1 MPNVVGEQ
9 STSSLGANPH
19 LVLSTGYISGGIE
32 DVCSLII
39 LSWVCILDSLTRLKL
54 TELSIAPR

>member
-19 LVLSTGYISGGIE
+19 LVLSTGSINVLQYNE
-32 DVCSLII
+32 KRYLIVLQYNVFGAI
-39 LSWVCILDSLTRLKL
+39 NWQHQCLGFLFAL
-54 TELSIAPR
+54 